1 VSEPKRYAFKVNEE
15 NDFDLIE
22 HSNGEWV
29 RYEDYAR
36 LKAEVERSRDQY
48 NGIIDT
54 QLAEIER
61 LNSELFTCSCA
72 NANMHKYKNE
82 NARLKQSLRLQIEQN
97 ALAQVGFKM
106 YQDNVDSGGL
116 HKDRK
121 DAIAR
126 LEAENTRLKDEVERL
141 TAFTTRTII
150 PNEKLKAEVK
160 RLKDSKLKRRKR
172 GRTIL

>member
-1 VSEPKRYAFKVNEE
+1 
-15 NDFDLIE
+15 LI
-22 HSNGEWV
+22 
-29 RYEDYAR
+29 DDQTR

-82 NARLKQSLRLQIEQN
+82 NARLK
-97 ALAQVGFKM
+97 A
-106 YQDNVDSGGL
+106 
-116 HKDRK
+116 
-121 DAIAR
+121 
-126 LEAENTRLKDEVERL
+126 EVERL